1 MGAERPRGIVDTNI
15 VIFRD
20 LLLPETLPAEMAIS
34 AVTLAE
40 LSMGLHAVVGDDVA
54 ARLERGRR
62 AAILQ
67 RVENEFDP
75 IPFDAVVA
83 RIYGQVAGMVIAHG
97 RSPRRRFAVL
107 QIAAT
112 AVASGVPLY
121 TTNPDDFVGL
131 ESILDLVAVERPPA
145 WISKE

>member
-1 MGAERPRGIVDTNI
+1 MTVDLSRGVIDTNI

-20 LLLPETLPAEMAIS
+20 QLPPEGLPDEMAIS

-40 LSMGLHAVVGDDVA
+40 LSMGLHAVRGHDVEA
-54 ARLERGRR
+54 QLERGRR

-75 IPFDAVVA
+75 IPFDADVA
-83 RIYGQVAGMVIAHG
+83 RTYGQLAGMVIAHG
-97 RSPRRRFAVL
+97 RSPRRRFADL

-112 AVASGVPLY
+112 AVAHGVPLY
-121 TTNPDDFVGL
+121 TTNSDDFVGL
-131 ESILDLVAVERPPA
+131 ELVLDLVRVRRPV
-145 WISKE
+145 S